1 MSKIRQKD
9 FKIFGFSDNIFYEK
23 IGKKWFSGGKVLEQ
37 SFGHFAEI
45 SPLKLFIFY
54 PLVVLILFILLG
66 RLFMLTIV
74 NGEKNRQIAESNR
87 IRLVEIPA
95 ERGKIFDR
103 RGRILA
109 DSRTVYFL
117 KKGLQKTEMS
127 QETAKELEA
136 SGLAGENFEGEL
148 GQILP
153 EVERSYPNGEI
164 TAHILGYVSPVESQD
179 LQNGRR
185 LSGQNKVGRLGTEA
199 TYDDF
204 LQGKNGQKIIEVDAT
219 GKKVSIL
226 QKQDQVAGRDIHL
239 TIDLNLQKVVFE
251 VLKKHAT
258 KAGSSRAATIVED
271 PKSGEVLAL
280 VSYPSFDPAN
290 VSDFLQDKNKP
301 LFNRAVLGTY
311 PPGSIFKIVTALA
324 ALDSGKITGES
335 EIEDVG
341 EFYIGDT
348 RFVNWFYLTHG
359 GRDGVLKINRAIARS
374 NDIFFYKLAEKL
386 GLNPLRKMA
395 MKLGFGQKTGI
406 DLPDESLGLVP
417 DEVWKK
423 SAFSQ
428 PWYTGDTLHF
438 GIGQGFALSTPIQ
451 ISSLISYIASG
462 KLAKPYLVSKIDGGA
477 GEAIDIASKIRG
489 ENLVSRENLNIVREG
504 MRQACET
511 GGTGWPFFNAPYKVG
526 CKTGTAEKALG
537 NPHAWF
543 GAFYPFEN
551 PQISITVIIEEGGEG
566 SSIAGP
572 AAREILDWWISARI
586 HPN

>member
-153 EVERSYPNGEI
+153 EVERSYPWGEV

-204 LQGKNGQKIIEVDAT
+204 LQGKNGQKIIEVDAI

-258 KAGSSRAATIVED
+258 KAGSSRAAAIVED

-335 EIEDVG
+335 ETNEEKEEKSLDK
-341 EFYIGDT
+341 E
-348 RFVNWFYLTHG
+348 RL
-359 GRDGVLKINRAIARS
+359 
-374 NDIFFYKLAEKL
+374 EKL
-386 GLNPLRKMA
+386 ERRINSMI
-395 MKLGFGQKTGI
+395 M
-406 DLPDESLGLVP
+406 SM
-417 DEVWKK
+417 
-423 SAFSQ
+423 
-428 PWYTGDTLHF
+428 
-438 GIGQGFALSTPIQ
+438 
-451 ISSLISYIASG
+451 
-462 KLAKPYLVSKIDGGA
+462 AKPRFAAPLQPRKI
-477 GEAIDIASKIRG
+477 
-489 ENLVSRENLNIVREG
+489 L
-504 MRQACET
+504 
-511 GGTGWPFFNAPYKVG
+511 
-526 CKTGTAEKALG
+526 
-537 NPHAWF
+537 
-543 GAFYPFEN
+543 
-551 PQISITVIIEEGGEG
+551 PQK
-566 SSIAGP
+566 P
-572 AAREILDWWISARI
+572 LAA
-586 HPN
+586 